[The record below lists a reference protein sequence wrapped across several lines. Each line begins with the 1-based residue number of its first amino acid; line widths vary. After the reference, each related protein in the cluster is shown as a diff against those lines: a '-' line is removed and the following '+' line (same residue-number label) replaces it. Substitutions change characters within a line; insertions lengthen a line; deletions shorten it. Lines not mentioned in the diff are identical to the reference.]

1 MSFCNLSINTR
12 FQNKKLYSND
22 WHFNQKLYQVF
33 LIYILYNVR
42 ELLAAIFTNLVIHA
56 QILLL
61 KKCFYSFLR
70 YLKFEM
76 LMDTENRCKVTKAH
90 WVRRVRW
97 AKKKPQ
103 YTYTCFFPY
112 KSPFNAIHSN
122 VSTDTCRL
130 FLKKVTCLLIGNT

>member
-1 MSFCNLSINTR
+1 MSFCNLSFNTR
-12 FQNKKLYSND
+12 FQNKNLYSND
-22 WHFNQKLYQVF
+22 WHFNQKLHQVF
-33 LIYILYNVR
+33 LIYILYNIR

-97 AKKKPQ
+97 AKKKTLNIP
-103 YTYTCFFPY
+103 THVSFLI
-112 KSPFNAIHSN
+112 KVLSMPFIPMSALIH
-122 VSTDTCRL
+122 VRY
-130 FLKKVTCLLIGNT
+130 F

>member
-1 MSFCNLSINTR
+1 MSFCNLSFNTR

-22 WHFNQKLYQVF
+22 WHFNQKLHQVF

-97 AKKKPQ
+97 AKKKTLNIP
-103 YTYTCFFPY
+103 THVSFLIKVLSMSFIPM
-112 KSPFNAIHSN
+112 SALIH
-122 VSTDTCRL
+122 VRY
-130 FLKKVTCLLIGNT
+130 F